1 MTDIKAKIIVISI
14 SVLHRWKTRYAFDI
28 EHFTIYGCDLLFL
41 TLLSI
46 NIRIWRKW
54 WENVKSLVLMSQYY
68 RKERM
73 VIEIY
78 KLVHLVNGQNYCWII
93 EQLSLLQS
101 PPPHPNKFSLSIIEY
116 VEHGG
121 GVLVIPRHFDRHLMA
136 LPRPY
141 PMQNPGSVPA
151 YLYVGVNS
159 SSNKQ
164 MSRPCNSILLFTQPK

>member
-1 MTDIKAKIIVISI
+1 MIVQIPIYMYIISIVSIRSAMHCHYFWINLCIRLFLAVILYFFMTDIKAKIIVISI

-101 PPPHPNKFSLSIIEY
+101 PPPQQIFT
-116 VEHGG
+116 
-121 GVLVIPRHFDRHLMA
+121 
-136 LPRPY
+136 
-141 PMQNPGSVPA
+141 
-151 YLYVGVNS
+151 VNH
-159 SSNKQ
+159 
-164 MSRPCNSILLFTQPK
+164 RVRRTRGRGC

>member
-1 MTDIKAKIIVISI
+1 MTDIKAKIIVTSI

-78 KLVHLVNGQNYCWII
+78 KLVHLVNGVTVEYFKII
-93 EQLSLLQS
+93 VELLSLLQS
-101 PPPHPNKFSLSIIEY
+101 PPLLPPNKFSLSIIEY

-121 GVLVIPRHFDRHLMA
+121 G
-136 LPRPY
+136 
-141 PMQNPGSVPA
+141 
-151 YLYVGVNS
+151 GVSDSQTLRS
-159 SSNKQ
+159 SSNGASSPLSNAK
-164 MSRPCNSILLFTQPK
+164 SWISACIFICRCKFFK

>member
-101 PPPHPNKFSLSIIEY
+101 PPPNKFSLSIIEY

-121 GVLVIPRHFDRHLMA
+121 G
-136 LPRPY
+136 
-141 PMQNPGSVPA
+141 
-151 YLYVGVNS
+151 GVSDSQTLRS
-159 SSNKQ
+159 SSNGA
-164 MSRPCNSILLFTQPK
+164 SSPLSNSKSWISACIFICRCKFFK

>member
-101 PPPHPNKFSLSIIEY
+101 PPPPNKFSLSIIEY

-121 GVLVIPRHFDRHLMA
+121 G
-136 LPRPY
+136 
-141 PMQNPGSVPA
+141 
-151 YLYVGVNS
+151 GVSDSQTLRS
-159 SSNKQ
+159 SSNGASSPLSNAK
-164 MSRPCNSILLFTQPK
+164 SWISACIFICRCKFFK

>member
-101 PPPHPNKFSLSIIEY
+101 PPPPNKFSLSIIEY

-121 GVLVIPRHFDRHLMA
+121 G
-136 LPRPY
+136 
-141 PMQNPGSVPA
+141 
-151 YLYVGVNS
+151 GVSDSQTLRS
-159 SSNKQ
+159 SSNGAPSPLSNAK
-164 MSRPCNSILLFTQPK
+164 SWISACIFICRCKFFK

>member
-1 MTDIKAKIIVISI
+1 MTDIKAKIIVTSI

-101 PPPHPNKFSLSIIEY
+101 PPPNKFSLSIIEY

-121 GVLVIPRHFDRHLMA
+121 G
-136 LPRPY
+136 
-141 PMQNPGSVPA
+141 
-151 YLYVGVNS
+151 GVSDSQTLRS
-159 SSNKQ
+159 SSNGASSPLSNAK
-164 MSRPCNSILLFTQPK
+164 SWISACIFICRCKFFK

>member
-14 SVLHRWKTRYAFDI
+14 SVLHRWKTRNAFDI

-101 PPPHPNKFSLSIIEY
+101 PPPPNKFSLSIIEY

-121 GVLVIPRHFDRHLMA
+121 G
-136 LPRPY
+136 
-141 PMQNPGSVPA
+141 
-151 YLYVGVNS
+151 GVSDSQTLRS
-159 SSNKQ
+159 SSNGA
-164 MSRPCNSILLFTQPK
+164 SSPLSNSKSWISACIFICRCKFFK

>member
-78 KLVHLVNGQNYCWII
+78 KLVHLVSGQNYCWII

-101 PPPHPNKFSLSIIEY
+101 PPLPPPPNKFSLSIIEY

-121 GVLVIPRHFDRHLMA
+121 G
-136 LPRPY
+136 
-141 PMQNPGSVPA
+141 
-151 YLYVGVNS
+151 GVSDSQTLRS
-159 SSNKQ
+159 SSNGASSPLSNAK
-164 MSRPCNSILLFTQPK
+164 SWISACIFICRCKFFK